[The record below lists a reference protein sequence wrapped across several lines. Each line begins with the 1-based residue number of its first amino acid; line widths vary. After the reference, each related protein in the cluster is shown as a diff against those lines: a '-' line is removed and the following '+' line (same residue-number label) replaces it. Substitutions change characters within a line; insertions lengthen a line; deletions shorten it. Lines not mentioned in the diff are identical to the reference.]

1 MTGTIF
7 HEEGGFMAKENK
19 TKFALLGVLNL
30 NPATGYDIKKFCYE
44 TISHFWNENYSHIY
58 PVLEQLK
65 EEGLAEKEI
74 EIHEGKLRNVYKI
87 TESGR
92 QKYIEWLGLPPEIP
106 QERYE
111 FLLKMFFSKD
121 IPVKSVIDRLNES
134 KKFCESVLCQYE
146 RFEQNMKNDLSDK
159 SKQENGMLFWYI
171 TVRYGILDM
180 KAKILWCDES
190 IEMLK
195 LYFAG
200 SKEENVNEDNCI

>member
-1 MTGTIF
+1 
-7 HEEGGFMAKENK
+7 MAKENK

-30 NPATGYDIKKFCYE
+30 NPASGYDIKKFCDD

-65 EEGLAEKEI
+65 EEGFAEKET
-74 EIHEGKLRNVYKI
+74 EMNEGKLRNVYKI
-87 TESGR
+87 TELGR

-106 QERYE
+106 QARYE

-121 IPVKSVIDRLNES
+121 IPVASVIDRLNES
-134 KKFCESVLCQYE
+134 KEFCKSVLVQYE
-146 RFEQNMKNDLSDK
+146 RFEQNMKHDLSDK
-159 SKQENGMLFWYI
+159 SNQEKGMLFWYT

-190 IEMLK
+190 IELLK
-195 LYFAG
+195 LYCTDG
-200 SKEENVNEDNCI
+200 KGVNVK